1 MLFNFPHFHF
11 HFFFGPSFCGRKE
24 LTAFPA
30 NSSVTIYLPASCCFL
45 FALSDTFHYGRGPLT
60 PQLRPLNPY
69 AGQRQRQRLLLCIVH
84 AIIAS

>member
-30 NSSVTIYLPASCCFL
+30 NSSVTIYLPASCSFL
-45 FALSDTFHYGRGPLT
+45 FALSDTFHYGRGSL
-60 PQLRPLNPY
+60 
-69 AGQRQRQRLLLCIVH
+69 GILC
-84 AIIAS
+84 SSFLYTYKNEKLK